1 MENTNFTNEDTNVG
15 DYVEIDSEKGTITI
29 TIPENPFEFPFI
41 LTSLLVADIETKTE
55 FFGNGVS
62 NSVVY
67 ACIDVLLNHTD
78 ADYEL
83 IRKQ

>member
-1 MENTNFTNEDTNVG
+1 MENTNFTN

-29 TIPENPFEFPFI
+29 KLPENPFEFPLI
-41 LTSLLVADIETKTE
+41 LTSLLAVDIETKTE
-55 FFGNGVS
+55 LFGKGIS

-78 ADYEL
+78 TDYEL